1 MRPPIF
7 LIILYRKHASEK
19 QKDVKIVD
27 NAVGIEIGGCE
38 RGIVK
43 HNNRN
48 MIGHFEGNITKLN

>member
-43 HNNRN
+43 HNKAE
-48 MIGHFEGNITKLN
+48 IISEQQ